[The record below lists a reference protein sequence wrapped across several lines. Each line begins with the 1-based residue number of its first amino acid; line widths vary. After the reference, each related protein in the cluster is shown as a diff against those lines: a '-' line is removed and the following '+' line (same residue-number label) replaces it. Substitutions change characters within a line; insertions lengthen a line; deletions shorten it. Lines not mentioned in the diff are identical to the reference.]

1 MYVPTDTITLVLM
14 GMYLEKEI
22 DLVTYQGMAGT
33 MRRGTFATRSSGGD
47 IKAFALVRLHDEPGH
62 KLHVNLG
69 VRNLTI
75 GWRKASKANV

>member
-47 IKAFALVRLHDEPGH
+47 IKAFAL
-62 KLHVNLG
+62 
-69 VRNLTI
+69 
-75 GWRKASKANV
+75 